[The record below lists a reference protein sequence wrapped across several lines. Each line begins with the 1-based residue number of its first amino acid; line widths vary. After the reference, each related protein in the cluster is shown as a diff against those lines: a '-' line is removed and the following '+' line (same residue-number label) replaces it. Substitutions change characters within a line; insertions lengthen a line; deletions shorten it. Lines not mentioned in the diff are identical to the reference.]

1 MKGVHEKEFLKITPH
16 KKNNSK
22 NSAQLVEMIAA
33 ETVSAFNCPVLL
45 DLRLVKFQL
54 SIAGVNELVKK
65 LRECDSIFTNRIAIL
80 RSFDQEYNSLSYLS
94 ACANNRGMRMKLFT
108 EYELA
113 VAWLKISRSSSI
125 AQTIAD

>member
-1 MKGVHEKEFLKITPH
+1 MEVVHEKEFLKVTPH
-16 KKNNSK
+16 KKLNSE
-22 NSAQLVEMIAA
+22 NSAQLVERISA
-33 ETVSAFNCPVLL
+33 EVVSAFNCPVLL

-65 LRECDSIFTNRIAIL
+65 LREYNSIFTNRIAIL
-80 RSFDQEYNSLSYLS
+80 RRSDQEYDSLTYLT

-113 VAWLKISRSSSI
+113 IRWLKISI
-125 AQTIAD
+125 PN